1 MLNILLD
8 SSLQHSAYT
17 STVNLTFR
25 VFWSKHISSANVLQ
39 NAIRF
44 WFLRQQFDIWPNP
57 WICYIMIRLE
67 VSERYVNNFVQN
79 LVYAPIQFAI
89 NDVEKI
95 LLNYHNYKQITSLVY
110 LHISLKL
117 PLFKI
122 FLFFTHQLVLCW
134 SIIINNIDLWL
145 LLRLI

>member
-1 MLNILLD
+1 
-8 SSLQHSAYT
+8 
-17 STVNLTFR
+17 
-25 VFWSKHISSANVLQ
+25 
-39 NAIRF
+39 
-44 WFLRQQFDIWPNP
+44 
-57 WICYIMIRLE
+57 MIRLE

-122 FLFFTHQLVLCW
+122 FLFFTHQLVLC
-134 SIIINNIDLWL
+134 
-145 LLRLI
+145 